1 MFANIPKEIIGIAY
15 ASEWDN
21 IKQFIKA
28 LLYMTLNSEEE
39 YS

>member
-1 MFANIPKEIIGIAY
+1 MLESIPKEIIGIAY

-28 LLYMTLNSEEE
+28 LLSMTLDSEEL
-39 YS
+39 